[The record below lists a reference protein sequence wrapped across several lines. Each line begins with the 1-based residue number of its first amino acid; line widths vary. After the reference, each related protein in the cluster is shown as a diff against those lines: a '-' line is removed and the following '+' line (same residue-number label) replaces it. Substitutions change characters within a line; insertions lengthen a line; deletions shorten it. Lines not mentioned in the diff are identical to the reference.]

1 MSAADNLERP
11 MTQNETL
18 SWLAELFEEPAA
30 NVQPD
35 TALDAIPTWDSLGVL
50 TLLAGLNERFDV
62 TVEVDE
68 LGRMATVNDILA
80 VLQRAGKLD

>member
-1 MSAADNLERP
+1 
-11 MTQNETL
+11 MTRNETL
-18 SWLAELFEEPAA
+18 IWLAELFEEPAE
-30 NVQPD
+30 NVHPD

-50 TLLAGLNERFDV
+50 TLLAGLSERFDV

-68 LGRMATVNDILA
+68 LGGLTTVNDILS

>member
-1 MSAADNLERP
+1 
-11 MTQNETL
+11 
-18 SWLAELFEEPAA
+18 
-30 NVQPD
+30 
-35 TALDAIPTWDSLGVL
+35 
-50 TLLAGLNERFDV
+50 LNERFDV